1 MTMVPPP
8 QLILTRDDVV
18 SMAPSLPAINYI
30 IEDTY
35 RLSGLG
41 QAEVPVKMGVHPG
54 RAHSFLHAMPAFV
67 SGAQALGVKWV
78 SYYPGLS
85 SDGLPDSSGII
96 ILNDPDHG
104 HPVAIMEG
112 MWITSVRTASCGAVA
127 ARHLAKPN
135 CSRLGLVGCGGL
147 GFWSLRMIADI
158 FPGIE
163 EVYVASKTQASREK
177 FCADAAQLG
186 TWSLTPV
193 DRVQE
198 AVVGMDI
205 VVSSVPQ
212 GSERMIKGEWV
223 SKGTLVIPL
232 DVCSGWDNAAYAKVD
247 WLVTDD
253 VATLKASVT
262 GRRPSLELPS
272 DCVSLSDVILRH
284 GPVIDREQARTMF
297 IPTGL
302 ASVDMTLAWDIYH
315 RACEAGIGTEINL
328 A

>member
-1 MTMVPPP
+1 MTSAAPP

-18 SMAPSLPAINYI
+18 SVAPPLRAINDL

-78 SYYPGLS
+78 SYYPGIS
-85 SDGLPDSSGII
+85 SQGLPDSSALIV
-96 ILNDPDHG
+96 LNDPEHG

-112 MWITSVRTASCGAVA
+112 MWITSVRTAACGAVA
-127 ARHLAKPN
+127 ARHLAKPKAR
-135 CSRLGLVGCGGL
+135 RLGLVGCGGL
-147 GFWSLRMIADI
+147 GSWSLRMIADI

-163 EVYVASKTQASREK
+163 EVHVASKTQNSREQ
-177 FCADAAQLG
+177 FCADAAQHG
-186 TWSLTPV
+186 SWRMVPV
-193 DRVQE
+193 NRIED
-198 AVVGMDI
+198 AVADMDI

-212 GSERMIKGEWV
+212 GSERMIKGAWL
-223 SKGTLVIPL
+223 SPGTLVIPL
-232 DVCSGWDNAAYAKVD
+232 DVCSGWDDTAYSSVD

-253 VATLKASVT
+253 VATLNSSVT
-262 GRRPSLELPS
+262 TRRPDLDLPS
-272 DCVSLSDVILRH
+272 DCVSIGDIILGQ
-284 GPVIDREQARTMF
+284 GPEIDREQSRSMF

-302 ASVDMTLAWDIYH
+302 ASVDMTLAWEIYR
-315 RACEAGIGTEINL
+315 RARAAGIGTEINL
-328 A
+328 T

>member
-1 MTMVPPP
+1 MISASPP
-8 QLILTRDDVV
+8 QLILTRDEIV
-18 SMAPSLPAINYI
+18 SVAPSLRAINDI

-54 RAHSFLHAMPAFV
+54 RKHSFLHAMPAFV

-78 SYYPGLS
+78 SYYPGIS
-85 SDGLPDSSGII
+85 SQGLPDSSAII
-96 ILNDPDHG
+96 VLNDPDHG

-112 MWITSVRTASCGAVA
+112 MWITSVRTAACGAVA

-135 CSRLGLVGCGGL
+135 TRNLGLVGCGGL

-163 EVYVASKTQASREK
+163 EVHVASKTQKSRET
-177 FCADAAQLG
+177 FCADAARHGSWRLI
-186 TWSLTPV
+186 PV
-193 DRVQE
+193 DRIEE
-198 AVVGMDI
+198 AVTDMDI

-212 GSERMIKGEWV
+212 GSERMIKGAWL
-223 SKGTLVIPL
+223 SPGTLVIPL
-232 DVCSGWDNAAYAKVD
+232 DVCSGWDDEAYAAVD

-253 VATLKASVT
+253 RATLNSSVV
-262 GRRPSLELPS
+262 GRRPDLDLPG
-272 DCVSLSDVILRH
+272 DCVSIGEIILGQ
-284 GPVIDREQARTMF
+284 GPVIDRKQARCMF

-302 ASVDMTLAWDIYH
+302 ASVDMTLAWEIYR
-315 RACEAGIGTEINL
+315 RARDAGIGTEINL
-328 A
+328 V